1 LDLGFR
7 FLGSGFRVSGSG
19 FRLSGCRG
27 ARLHWRSSKRRA
39 ERPLPPPPR
48 GATQG
53 GRRFLEER
61 AVAEA
66 LAFSPVPF
74 LGFGVEGL
82 GMVVDHGAV
91 LSAGG
96 GWGGWG

>member
-1 LDLGFR
+1 M
-7 FLGSGFRVSGSG
+7 
-19 FRLSGCRG
+19 
-27 ARLHWRSSKRRA
+27 
-39 ERPLPPPPR
+39 
-48 GATQG
+48 
-53 GRRFLEER
+53 
-61 AVAEA
+61 AEA